1 MPGTP
6 RTSVQRPSGKRTRLH
21 TVNTIPEKARTASAD
36 HGCVGTLLSPDG
48 GETESVIATFRK
60 AGIDDAA
67 LAAQLQREVADSFD
81 ASWKDLLQQLAAKR
95 GALAGGHATV
105 SHS

>member
-1 MPGTP
+1 M
-6 RTSVQRPSGKRTRLH
+6 
-21 TVNTIPEKARTASAD
+21 
-36 HGCVGTLLSPDG
+36 
-48 GETESVIATFRK
+48 IATFRK

-67 LAAQLQREVADSFD
+67 LAAQLQREGADSFD

-95 GALAGGHATV
+95 GALAGRHATV